1 MRLTLPLA
9 AWIVMQLAACG
20 GTGPAV
26 LSPDAISDAA
36 AKSVASVVNISS
48 TRMTQQQPG
57 PGLGRFGGPSAQQEQ
72 SLGSGVIMNDSG
84 VILTNHHVVQDASSI
99 TVTLH
104 DGRALSASLLGS
116 DRQTDIAVLQLEGD
130 VSGLQ
135 AIEVGDSTQLRV
147 GEIVLA
153 VGNPFGVGQTVTMG
167 IVSAVGRVGMG
178 INQYE
183 NFVQTDA
190 AINPGNSGGALVD
203 LDGRLVGINTA
214 IATRTGSY
222 SGVGF
227 AIPSHMAVTL
237 MTRLLTEGKIVRGW
251 LGVRLADLTGK
262 LAASLGNNH
271 VQGVVIAGVV
281 ENGPA
286 HQAGLLPEDIVT
298 RFNGENVSSAA
309 QLHNVIATAGA
320 NAEFSVEV
328 VRNGERVTLRGTLG
342 AEPNDPIPDAT

>member
-1 MRLTLPLA
+1 
-9 AWIVMQLAACG
+9 MQLAACG
-20 GTGPAV
+20 GSGPAV

-36 AKSVASVVNISS
+36 SKSVASVVNISS

-57 PGLGRFGGPSAQQEQ
+57 PGLGRFFGAPSAQQEQ
-72 SLGSGVIMNDSG
+72 SLGSGVIMNESG
-84 VILTNHHVVQDASSI
+84 VILTNHHVVQDANSI

-130 VSGLQ
+130 VTDLQ

-167 IVSAVGRVGMG
+167 IVSAVGRAGMG

-251 LGVRLADLTGK
+251 LGVRLAELTGK
-262 LAASLGNNH
+262 LATSLGSNH

-320 NAEFSVEV
+320 NAAFNVEV
-328 VRNGERVTLRGTLG
+328 VRDGERVTLRGTLG
-342 AEPNDPIPDAT
+342 AEPNVPIPDAT